1 VRRTVEGIFS
11 SLIAEVVEWQTRTF
25 EGRVAQA
32 VRVQVPPSAPTYAC
46 GAVMPPASA
55 TSARRRSLSSTKSSS
70 IRLLLVDDHEVV
82 RVGLRTV
89 LHNNQGITVVGEADS
104 KARAAAE
111 AKRLR
116 PDVILMDV
124 RLPDGSGV
132 EACREILSDHPE
144 SRVIFLTS
152 YTDDDSV
159 LAAVLAGAYG
169 YVLKEI
175 DSAALIRA
183 IRTVSAGR
191 SILDPAVAKRALEWI
206 KTLPTADGP
215 PRTSSLS
222 PQEERVLALVAEGLT
237 NKEIASSLQL
247 SDKTVKNYLANM
259 FQKLHISRRAQ
270 AAAFFV
276 KRTV

>member
-1 VRRTVEGIFS
+1 MTV
-11 SLIAEVVEWQTRTF
+11 
-25 EGRVAQA
+25 
-32 VRVQVPPSAPTYAC
+32 
-46 GAVMPPASA
+46 ASV
-55 TSARRRSLSSTKSSS
+55 TSPRRRGVPSPKASS

-89 LHNNQGITVVGEADS
+89 LHNNQGITIVGEADS
-104 KARAAAE
+104 KAHAAIE

-132 EACREILSDHPE
+132 EACREILSEQPN

-191 SILDPAVAKRALEWI
+191 SILDPNVTKRALEWI
-206 KTLPTADGP
+206 KTVPAAEGPVRPSSAD
-215 PRTSSLS
+215 
-222 PQEERVLALVAEGLT
+222 GLT
-237 NKEIASSLQL
+237 NKEIATSLKL

>member
-1 VRRTVEGIFS
+1 MSHG
-11 SLIAEVVEWQTRTF
+11 A
-25 EGRVAQA
+25 A
-32 VRVQVPPSAPTYAC
+32 VSI
-46 GAVMPPASA
+46 GA
-55 TSARRRSLSSTKSSS
+55 TSVRRRSVSSTKPSS

-89 LHNNQGITVVGEADS
+89 LHNNQGITIVGEADS
-104 KARAAAE
+104 KAQAASE

-132 EACREILSDHPE
+132 EACREILSEQPTA
-144 SRVIFLTS
+144 RVIFLTS

-183 IRTVSAGR
+183 IRTVSTGR
-191 SILDPAVAKRALEWI
+191 SILDPAVTKRALEWI
-206 KTLPTADGP
+206 KTVPSAEGTARP
-215 PRTSSLS
+215 SSLS
-222 PQEERVLALVAEGLT
+222 PQEERVLALVADGLT
-237 NKEIASSLQL
+237 NKEIASTLKL

-276 KRTV
+276 KRTA

>member
-1 VRRTVEGIFS
+1 
-11 SLIAEVVEWQTRTF
+11 
-25 EGRVAQA
+25 
-32 VRVQVPPSAPTYAC
+32 
-46 GAVMPPASA
+46 VMPSVSA
-55 TSARRRSLSSTKSSS
+55 TSPRRRTNPSAKSAS

-89 LHNNQGITVVGEADS
+89 LHNNHGITIVGEADS
-104 KARAAAE
+104 KAQAAKE

-132 EACREILSDHPE
+132 EACREILSDLPD

-183 IRTVSAGR
+183 IRTVSTGR
-191 SILDPAVAKRALEWI
+191 SILDPTVTKRALEWI
-206 KTLPTADGP
+206 KTVPTADGP
-215 PRTSSLS
+215 SRASSLS

-237 NKEIASSLQL
+237 NKEIASSLKL